1 MTNSTVIHLLTPD
14 QEAQVQQYIVGVEIC
29 ASLGY
34 VTAVFVAN
42 IGVVLNNL
50 ASFSQTGY
58 SLRVFQHFDVIGLVA
73 SRGLATW
80 RAWVICDLRWVK
92 IVLSCSM
99 VSSLIG
105 IIIECA
111 ICTHRLLATGQHY
124 DTISSILPMLLP
136 ILGTNL
142 FATVAIG
149 HKAWIYHQT
158 VQKSANKAHHI
169 LVLLLESGLFYIV
182 MWAIYTALWFSPSAA
197 LEYIYMDISVPYMLA
212 MYPAVIIILVTQRT
226 SLLETPAQLPLPH
239 SSEAVAS
246 PRSTILNIGFGNKEL
261 NESEPKD
268 LSISAV

>member
-34 VTAVFVAN
+34 AITASFVAE
-42 IGVVLNNL
+42 IGVRLSYL
-50 ASFSQTGY
+50 SSFSETRY
-58 SLRVFQHFDVIGLVA
+58 SLLMSDGIVA
-73 SRGLATW
+73 W
-80 RAWVICDLRWVK
+80 RAWVICDRRWVK
-92 IVLSCSM
+92 IALSCSM

-105 IIIECA
+105 IIIEFA

-124 DTISSILPMLLP
+124 ETISSILPMLLP

-142 FATVAIG
+142 IATVAIG

-239 SSEAVAS
+239 SLEAVAS